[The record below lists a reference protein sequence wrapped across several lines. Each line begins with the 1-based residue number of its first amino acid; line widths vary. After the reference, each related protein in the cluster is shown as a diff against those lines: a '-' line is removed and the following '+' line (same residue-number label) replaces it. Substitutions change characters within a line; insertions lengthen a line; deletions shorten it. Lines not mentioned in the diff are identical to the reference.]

1 MVIVCTDGL
10 ANLGLGAFDGST
22 DLSEAAKSFY
32 GELALE
38 AKNSGI
44 AISVVTI
51 KGEGCRMDVLGQ
63 LSEQTNGNVTRV
75 NPSDIGKDF
84 ASILKDEVVGT
95 QVILV
100 VKMHNALKFRN
111 EDEGVSEDG

>member
-10 ANLGLGAFDGST
+10 ANLGLGAIDAQKQT
-22 DLSEAAKSFY
+22 IEQAQAFY

-51 KGEGCRMDVLGQ
+51 KGEGCRMDILAQ
-63 LSEQTNGNVTRV
+63 LSETTNGNVTRV

-84 ASILKDEVVGT
+84 ANILKDEVVGT
-95 QVILV
+95 
-100 VKMHNALKFRN
+100 
-111 EDEGVSEDG
+111 